1 MISLMCPLTTIEE
14 EKGHDQGSP
23 LAIFTIS
30 DIMHKEWVTSVG
42 KKTEMQWLELARF
55 QTLTLLPEVNFSKL
69 I

>member
-1 MISLMCPLTTIEE
+1 MINFMCLLTTVEE
-14 EKGHDQGSP
+14 AKGHDQGSP
-23 LAIFTIS
+23 LAIFTIC
-30 DIMHKEWVTSVG
+30 DIMHKECVTSVG